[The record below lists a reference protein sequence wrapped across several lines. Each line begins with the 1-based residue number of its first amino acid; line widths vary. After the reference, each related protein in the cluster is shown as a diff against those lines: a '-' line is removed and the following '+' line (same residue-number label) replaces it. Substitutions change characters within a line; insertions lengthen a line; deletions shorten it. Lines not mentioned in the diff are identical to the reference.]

1 MKTIALLTAACLSI
15 GCSSGPLVQT
25 DHDPAADFDLYR
37 SYAWKQEPGWA
48 TPLLKRV
55 VVAAVDGQLAG
66 KGWRRVP
73 EATAET
79 LLVGNVSSREDA
91 SLNYFYAGNGWNG
104 WNWQPGNGNG
114 MQRVELRTYR
124 IGTLVIDMF
133 DARSKQAIWRAI
145 AQGTVPDS
153 DAQRNRDAMT
163 AVREMFRDFPPPHR
177 TPVTP

>member
-1 MKTIALLTAACLSI
+1 MKTIALLAAACMLVA
-15 GCSSGPLVQT
+15 CSSGPLVQT
-25 DHDPAADFDLYR
+25 DHDPAADFDSYH
-37 SYAWKQEPGWA
+37 SYAWRQEPA
-48 TPLLKRV
+48 MSNPLLQQR
-55 VVAAVDGQLAG
+55 VVAAVDQELANR
-66 KGWRRVP
+66 GWRRVP
-73 EATAET
+73 EAAAEA

-145 AQGTVPDS
+145 AEGNVPDS
-153 DAQRNRDAMT
+153 DAQRNRDPMT
-163 AVREMFRDFPPPHR
+163 ALRGMFPDFPPAQAP
-177 TPVTP
+177 PVHP